1 MTYSFDTA
9 IERRQDPRK
18 RSTACVHLSWDGQR
32 PCRGRATD
40 LSTTGAFVD
49 VGPVRIPEGV
59 IVELAFVLNLN
70 SLIKIYRRSAL
81 VVRRSDSG
89 LGLMFLGRRRWVSG

>member
-1 MTYSFDTA
+1 VTYSLDTA
-9 IERRQDPRK
+9 TERRQDPRK
-18 RSTACVHLSWDGQR
+18 RTTAFVHLSWDGR
-32 PCRGRATD
+32 GPCRGQATD

-49 VGPVRIPEGV
+49 VGSVRIPEGV

-81 VVRRSDSG
+81 VVRRSGSG
-89 LGLMFLGRRRWVSG
+89 LGLMFLGRRKWASI